1 MSDEEVQEE
10 IATTEEEVAQT
21 SPEEIAQPVE
31 QSQQNEEKKKEKLN
45 KKFRLIK
52 GEEILETKQ
61 PSFLAFFQYYLLGII
76 VFGVHFL
83 YSLDNWED
91 IVSQDPGFALS
102 LLANMMNNQVSFVVV
117 MLIIAWFNRMIN
129 ASTSNGWIGV
139 WLMITALVP
148 MFTLIDNTFE
158 GADWYPGI
166 GDSGL
171 LPESPNFLMNGIVLC
186 GLFVF
191 MVLLYQRSF
200 HYAVTTDAIIFHHG
214 FLLSRAHRRLLF
226 DRISEVIVNRTPI
239 GTMMGF
245 ATISILTDS
254 GIGLVEETKGGAIG
268 ASGANLVNDK
278 ETDMPAEKAGKNILK
293 MFFAIVTYQRTVTKV
308 KPDPKNC
315 FYCIRN
321 WGDTKD
327 LLNEKHKQHSQSTL
341 LEELKDSIVAS
352 SEN

>member
-10 IATTEEEVAQT
+10 IATTEEEVVQT
-21 SPEEIAQPVE
+21 STEEITQTVE

-61 PSFLAFFQYYLLGII
+61 PSFLAFFQYYVLAVI

-91 IVSQDPGFALS
+91 IVSQDPGI
-102 LLANMMNNQVSFVVV
+102 LLALIANLLSTDLAFVII
-117 MLIIAWFNRMIN
+117 MLIIAWFNRMLN
-129 ASTSNGWIGV
+129 SSTSNGWIGV

-148 MFTLIDNTFE
+148 MFTLLDNFFQVQE
-158 GADWYPGI
+158 WYPGI

-171 LPESPNFLMNGIVLC
+171 LPENVNFLLNGIVLC

-191 MVLLYQRSF
+191 MVFLYQRSF

-226 DRISEVIVNRTPI
+226 DRISEVIVNRSPI

-278 ETDMPAEKAGKNILK
+278 ETDMPAEKAGKNLLK
-293 MFFAIVTYQRTVTKV
+293 MFFAIITYQRTVTKV